1 MNRVAFR
8 RARAQERDAARDR
21 VAAVKIRTDIER
33 TTSDPELA
41 WRVLGLLNL
50 YRLSVP
56 LVLMVLSLLASRPL
70 QLGAAQPGIYFYAL
84 AGWFATGVI
93 CIALLKTRWP
103 SLQAQAF
110 VHIAFDVVA
119 VTALLFTSSGAA
131 SGAGLLLIMP
141 VAAVSI
147 LLPSRTSA
155 TIAAIA
161 ALFVLGQQIALWFT
175 GHADPSDLTQ
185 AGILGGVI
193 FFASIAVSPLAR
205 RLRESEA
212 LVRQRDL
219 DLANLAELS
228 QYIVERLR
236 ESLVVV
242 DEQDRIR
249 LINESARQILGA
261 EASANA
267 LLGEVSPRLLYLL
280 TMWRQSEPVTDVAGG
295 NLLAA
300 DGLRE
305 VRPHFAPLGQSK
317 PPPVLVF
324 LEDLTLLDDR
334 IQQSRLAALGRL
346 SASIAHEI
354 RNPVGAISHA
364 SQLLAED
371 AKLSASNQRMT
382 EIIRTN
388 AERVSTII
396 GNVQQLA
403 RRETTRPERMPLG
416 EWLSD
421 FVEEFVVTGGHA
433 PGQLVAELPDPDL
446 EVRVDPSHLH
456 QVLWNL
462 VENAFRYSVQM
473 TEDKVELRVGRLSG
487 SNRPFLEV
495 LDRGPGIDSTLT
507 DRIFEPFFTSRTSG
521 TGLGLFIA
529 RELAQ
534 CNRALLV
541 FEPRTGG
548 GSIFRIVFADPQRW
562 EQS

>member
-1 MNRVAFR
+1 V
-8 RARAQERDAARDR
+8 QKPGE
-21 VAAVKIRTDIER
+21 IER
-33 TTSDPELA
+33 AAGDPELA

-50 YRLSVP
+50 YRLTVPSVLIVLH
-56 LVLMVLSLLASRPL
+56 LVASQP
-70 QLGAAQPGIYFYAL
+70 QTLGAASPTLYFYTL
-84 AGWFATGVI
+84 AAWFATGVL
-93 CIALLKTRWP
+93 CIGLLKRRWP
-103 SLQAQAF
+103 TLQAQAF
-110 VHIAFDVVA
+110 IHVAFDVIA
-119 VTALLFTSSGAA
+119 VTALLVTSGGAS

-141 VAAVSI
+141 IAGVS
-147 LLPSRTSA
+147 LLMPPRIA
-155 TIAAIA
+155 TTIGAIA
-161 ALFVLGQQIALWFT
+161 ALCVLGQQIMVWF
-175 GHADPSDLTQ
+175 GGVSDSSDLTQ
-185 AGILGGVI
+185 AGLLGGVI
-193 FFASIAVSPLAR
+193 LIAALAVAPLAG

-249 LINESARQILGA
+249 LINESARQILGSDA
-261 EASANA
+261 RSDA
-267 LLGEVSPRLLYLL
+267 LLGEVSPRLLYML
-280 TMWRQSEPVTDVAGG
+280 TMWRQSAPVTDTVGG
-295 NLLAA
+295 SLLAV

-305 VRPHFAPLGQSK
+305 VRPHFAPLGKGQ

-324 LEDLTLLDDR
+324 LEDMTALDDR
-334 IQQSRLAALGRL
+334 IHQTRLAALGRL

-364 SQLLAED
+364 AQLLGED
-371 AKLSASNQRMT
+371 PGVPEGSRRLSA
-382 EIIRTN
+382 IINAN

-403 RRETTRPERMPLG
+403 RRESTRPERMPLA
-416 EWLSD
+416 EWVAD
-421 FVEEFVVTGGHA
+421 FAREFTSTGGHD
-433 PGQLVAELPDPDL
+433 PGQLVADMPDPEL
-446 EVRVDPSHLH
+446 EVRVDPSHLR
-456 QVLWNL
+456 QILWNL
-462 VENAFRYSVQM
+462 CENAFRYSVQIP
-473 TEDKVELRVGRLSG
+473 EDKVEVRIGRLAG

-495 LDRGPGIDSTLT
+495 LDRGPGIDAAIS

-541 FEPRTGG
+541 YEPRTGG
-548 GSIFRIVFADPQRW
+548 GSVFRIVFADPQRW

>member
-1 MNRVAFR
+1 MKAP
-8 RARAQERDAARDR
+8 AE
-21 VAAVKIRTDIER
+21 IER
-33 TTSDPELA
+33 TSGDPELA

-56 LVLMVLSLLASRPL
+56 SVLSVLFALASRPQSL
-70 QLGAAQPGIYFYAL
+70 APEYPSLYFYTL
-84 AGWFATGVI
+84 AAWFATGVI

-103 SLQAQAF
+103 TLHAQALI
-110 VHIAFDVVA
+110 HIAFDVIA
-119 VTALLFTSSGAA
+119 VTALLLTSKGSSSGV
-131 SGAGLLLIMP
+131 GLLLIMP

-147 LLPSRTSA
+147 LLPNRTA
-155 TIAAIA
+155 TMVAAAA
-161 ALFVLGQQIALWFT
+161 ALCVLGQQLVLSVAGT
-175 GHADPSDLTQ
+175 ADPSDLTQ
-185 AGILGGVI
+185 AGMLGAVI
-193 FFASIAVSPLAR
+193 FIAALAAAPLAR

-212 LVRQRDL
+212 LVRQRDI

-249 LINESARQILGA
+249 LINESARQILGHDA
-261 EASANA
+261 GANA

-280 TMWRQSEPVTDVAGG
+280 TMWRQGSPDADTSGG
-295 NLLAA
+295 NMLAA

-305 VRPHFAPLGQSK
+305 VRPHFAPLGHAR

-324 LEDLTLLDDR
+324 LEDLTALDDR
-334 IQQSRLAALGRL
+334 IQQTRLAALGRL

-364 SQLLAED
+364 GQLLAED
-371 AKLSASNQRMT
+371 ATLSESGRRMT
-382 EIIRTN
+382 EIIKAN

-421 FVEEFVVTGGHA
+421 FVQEFVVTGGYA
-433 PGQLVAELPDPDL
+433 ADQLSFTMPEPDL
-446 EVRVDPSHLH
+446 EVRVDPSHLR
-456 QVLWNL
+456 QILWNL
-462 VENAFRYSVQM
+462 CENAFRYAVHG
-473 TEDKVELRVGRLSG
+473 ENDRVELRVGRLAG
-487 SNRPFLEV
+487 SHRPFLEV
-495 LDRGPGIDSTLT
+495 LDRGPGIDAALT
-507 DRIFEPFFTSRTSG
+507 DRIFEPFFTSRASG

-534 CNRALLV
+534 CNGALLV
-541 FEPRTGG
+541 FEPRSGG

>member
-1 MNRVAFR
+1 MINPV
-8 RARAQERDAARDR
+8 ELE
-21 VAAVKIRTDIER
+21 KTGG
-33 TTSDPELA
+33 DPELA

-50 YRLSVP
+50 YRLSIP
-56 LVLMVLSLLASRPL
+56 SLLLALSLLASRPPL
-70 QLGAAQPGIYFYAL
+70 LGAVFPAQFYVTL
-84 AGWFATGVI
+84 AAWFATGVI

-110 VHIAFDVVA
+110 IHIAFDVVA
-119 VTALLFTSSGAA
+119 VTALLVTSAGAA

-141 VAAVSI
+141 IAAVSL
-147 LLPSRTSA
+147 LLPSRTA
-155 TIAAIA
+155 TTIAAIA
-161 ALFVLGQQIALWFT
+161 ALFVLFQQIALWWSGF
-175 GHADPSDLTQ
+175 ADASDLTQ
-185 AGILGGVI
+185 AGMLGGVI
-193 FFASIAVSPLAR
+193 FVAAIAVAPIAR

-249 LINESARQILGA
+249 LINESARQILGN

-280 TMWRQSEPVTDVAGG
+280 TMWRQSEPVTDTAGG

-305 VRPHFAPLGQSK
+305 VRPHFAPLGHDR

-324 LEDLTLLDDR
+324 LEDLSALDDR

-364 SQLLAED
+364 AQLLDED
-371 AKLSASNQRMT
+371 PKLSDANRRMS
-382 EIIRTN
+382 EIIKAN

-421 FVEEFVVTGGHA
+421 FVHEFVGTGGHA
-433 PGQLVAELPDPDL
+433 TGQLAAEMPEPDL
-446 EVRVDPSHLH
+446 EVRVDPSHLR
-456 QVLWNL
+456 QILWNL
-462 VENAFRYSVQM
+462 CENAFRYSVKM
-473 TEDKVELRVGRLSG
+473 AEDRVELRIGRLAG

-495 LDRGPGIDSTLT
+495 LDRGPGIDPAII
-507 DRIFEPFFTSRTSG
+507 DRIFEPFFTSHSGG

-541 FEPRTGG
+541 FEPRAGG
-548 GSIFRIVFADPQRW
+548 GSVFRIVFADPQRW
-562 EQS
+562 AQS

>member
-1 MNRVAFR
+1 MKNPA
-8 RARAQERDAARDR
+8 EPE
-21 VAAVKIRTDIER
+21 KTGG
-33 TTSDPELA
+33 DPELA

-50 YRLSVP
+50 YRLSIP
-56 LVLMVLSLLASRPL
+56 SLLLALSLLASPPPL
-70 QLGAAQPGIYFYAL
+70 IGAAFLAQFYVTLTA
-84 AGWFATGVI
+84 WFATGVI
-93 CIALLKTRWP
+93 CIGLLKMRWP
-103 SLQAQAF
+103 TLQMQAF
-110 VHIAFDVVA
+110 IHIAFDVAA
-119 VTALLFTSSGAA
+119 VTALLVTSAGAA
-131 SGAGLLLIMP
+131 SGAGLLLILP
-141 VAAVSI
+141 VAAVSL
-147 LLPSRTSA
+147 LLPSRIA
-155 TIAAIA
+155 ITIAAIA
-161 ALFVLGQQIALWFT
+161 AVFVLFQQLALWWS
-175 GHADPSDLTQ
+175 GLADASELTQ
-185 AGILGGVI
+185 AGMLGGVI
-193 FFASIAVSPLAR
+193 FFAALAVAPLAR
-205 RLRESEA
+205 RLRESEE

-261 EASANA
+261 EATANA

-280 TMWRQSEPVTDVAGG
+280 TMWRQSAPVTDRAGG

-305 VRPHFAPLGQSK
+305 VRPHFAPLGQGT

-324 LEDLTLLDDR
+324 LEDLTALDDR
-334 IQQSRLAALGRL
+334 IQQTRLAALGRL

-364 SQLLAED
+364 AQLLAED
-371 AKLSASNQRMT
+371 AKLSDANRRLG
-382 EIIRTN
+382 EIIKAN

-416 EWLSD
+416 EWLAD
-421 FVEEFVVTGGHA
+421 FIDEFIGTGGHA
-433 PGQLVAELPDPDL
+433 QGQLVAELPEPDL
-446 EVRVDPSHLH
+446 EVRVDPSHLR
-456 QVLWNL
+456 QILWNL
-462 VENAFRYSVQM
+462 CENAFRYSVQ
-473 TEDKVELRVGRLSG
+473 TPEDRVEVRIGRLAG

-495 LDRGPGIDSTLT
+495 LDRGPGIDATIT

-548 GSIFRIVFADPQRW
+548 GSVFRVVFADPQRW
-562 EQS
+562 GQS

>member
-1 MNRVAFR
+1 MKSPA
-8 RARAQERDAARDR
+8 EGE
-21 VAAVKIRTDIER
+21 K
-33 TTSDPELA
+33 TTGDPELA

-56 LVLMVLSLLASRPL
+56 SVLLALSLLASRPM
-70 QLGAAQPGIYFYAL
+70 APGDSFSDLYLFTL
-84 AGWFATGVI
+84 AGWFTGGVI
-93 CIALLKTRWP
+93 CIGLLKTRWP
-103 SLQAQAF
+103 GLEAQGF

-119 VTALLFTSSGAA
+119 VIALLIASGGAA
-131 SGAGLLLIMP
+131 SGSGLLLILP
-141 VAAVSI
+141 VAAVSL
-147 LLPSRTSA
+147 LLPARIAS

-161 ALFVLGQQIALWFT
+161 ALGVLGQQLALWLT
-175 GHADPSDLTQ
+175 GIADATELIQ
-185 AGILGGVI
+185 AGLLGAVI
-193 FFASIAVSPLAR
+193 FIASTVVAPIAR
-205 RLRESEA
+205 RLRESEER
-212 LVRQRDL
+212 VRQRDI

-249 LINESARQILGA
+249 LINESARQILGH
-261 EASANA
+261 EAAANE

-280 TMWRQSEPVTDVAGG
+280 TMWRQSQPMTADAAGG

-305 VRPHFAPLGQSK
+305 VRPHFAPLGTGK

-324 LEDLTLLDDR
+324 LEDLTALDDR
-334 IQQSRLAALGRL
+334 IHQTRLAALGRL

-354 RNPVGAISHA
+354 RNPIGAISHA
-364 SQLLAED
+364 AQLLGED
-371 AKLSASNQRMT
+371 GKLSSSSKRMA
-382 EIIRTN
+382 EIIRGN

-403 RRETTRPERMPLG
+403 RRETTRPERMPIG
-416 EWLSD
+416 EWLAD
-421 FVEEFVVTGGHA
+421 FVQEFTVTGGHR

-456 QVLWNL
+456 QILWNL
-462 VENAFRYSVQM
+462 CENAFRYSVQM
-473 TEDKVELRVGRLSG
+473 ADDKVEVRVGRLAG
-487 SNRPFLEV
+487 SNRPYLEV

-529 RELAQ
+529 RELAG

-541 FEPRTGG
+541 YEPRQGG
-548 GSIFRIVFADPQRW
+548 GSVFRIVFADPQRW
-562 EQS
+562 GQS